1 MCVSLKWIITVYV
14 TLTYRHTN
22 RFGVDIM
29 CKSNVSKLV
38 LGGGVVD
45 ISVLCQYTGKGK
57 CKYVKCMC
65 DSYDKYKSQ
74 VTQWAHN
81 IGWKV
86 KDCGGVLEVF
96 KA

>member
-1 MCVSLKWIITVYV
+1 MRADFFFPKRGKPKIGKS
-14 TLTYRHTN
+14 TLWL
-22 RFGVDIM
+22 
-29 CKSNVSKLV
+29 KSNVSKLV